1 MTRTLTL
8 LLAATLAA
16 CGSPQSEAPA
26 PQVAATPAPKI
37 SEAAANALA
46 EYETIGRQFI
56 ADLAN
61 GADAAALSEQ
71 ARKMMELGASAVPA
85 YVEILPECADYL
97 EAASQIVTLWE
108 SLSPEQIEH
117 DYHEDGALPK
127 MPRSECYHMKDVV
140 VHPATALALLA
151 QPEPDREQVHN
162 EIFEVVTHAMAVRTG
177 VGFNSADGD

>member
-1 MTRTLTL
+1 MMQRSFSIPAFL
-8 LLAATLAA
+8 LGMALVVT
-16 CGSPQSEAPA
+16 APA
-26 PQVAATPAPKI
+26 DLGGQQKEKPLAPLSAGDWDARRAAHLLDRA
-37 SEAAANALA
+37 
-46 EYETIGRQFI
+46 GF
-56 ADLAN
+56 
-61 GADAAALSEQ
+61 G
-71 ARKMMELGASAVPA
+71 G
-85 YVEILPECADYL
+85 
-97 EAASQIVTLWE
+97 
-108 SLSPEQIEH
+108 SPEQIEH